1 MASDEKVFNMK
12 VVRNVETVNFAFGVI
27 IIRRNIRPAETL
39 QESDGTVSY
48 MTESDS
54 KLKMTPWSIQDGLIW
69 KSDQHTDCR
78 PRRSA
83 QNWYLNRL
91 HRKSYADSTAHAR
104 SKTEDWTRFGLN
116 PSGTRT
122 RTLGRELM

>member
-1 MASDEKVFNMK
+1 MASDKKVFNME

-27 IIRRNIRPAETL
+27 IIRRSIRPAETL
-39 QESDGTVSY
+39 QESDGPVSY
-48 MTESDS
+48 MTKSDS

-69 KSDQHTDCR
+69 KSDQHTDFW

-83 QNWYLNRL
+83 HNWYLNRL

-104 SKTEDWTRFGLN
+104 SKT
-116 PSGTRT
+116 
-122 RTLGRELM
+122 